1 MGLNKQKGNMYGFV
15 THTYCPIK
23 GPCEFQCKYCYM
35 IGKSCSQLKIEPKE
49 LRANLRK
56 DNFIFVGSNID
67 MFAPSI
73 PGGWIEEVLQYMKC
87 FENTYLLQSK
97 NPLRMAY
104 FIDKAP
110 NKSIFCT
117 TIESDKDHPG
127 IGKAPDM
134 VYRKMGIKNIKL
146 AGYRVM
152 VTIEPIMDFDI
163 LELSSFLIS
172 LKPEQVNIGANSG
185 RIKLPEPPAAKVLKL
200 IENLERQ
207 KITVFQQENLKRIL
221 DQK

>member
-23 GPCEFQCKYCYM
+23 GQCEFRCKYCYM
-35 IGKSCSQLKIEPKE
+35 IGKSCRDLKLDPKE
-49 LRANLRK
+49 LRVNLGK

-67 MFAPSI
+67 MFAPQI
-73 PGGWIEEVLQYMKC
+73 PTGWIEDVLTYLKC
-87 FENTYLLQSK
+87 FDNTYLLQSK
-97 NPLRMAY
+97 NPLRMMY
-104 FIDKAP
+104 FKDKVP
-110 NKSIFCT
+110 KKTIFCT
-117 TIESDKDHPG
+117 TIESDKDHQG
-127 IGKAPDM
+127 IGKAPEM
-134 VYRKMGIKNIKL
+134 VYRKMGIKILKNL
-146 AGYRVM
+146 GLRVM

-185 RIKLPEPPAAKVLKL
+185 RVKLPEPPAGKVFKL

-207 KITVFQQENLKRIL
+207 KIKVFQKPNLKRITGN
-221 DQK
+221 